1 MTKASAGDVSS
12 FQEQQGASYPILSE
26 GGANWETYAV
36 SKLPATF
43 LVDANNEIVA
53 RGLEESLAE
62 IEARLGS

>member
-1 MTKASAGDVSS
+1 MTKASADDASN

-26 GGANWETYAV
+26 AGANWGPYAV
-36 SKLPATF
+36 GSLPATF
-43 LVDANNEIVA
+43 LLDANNAIVA